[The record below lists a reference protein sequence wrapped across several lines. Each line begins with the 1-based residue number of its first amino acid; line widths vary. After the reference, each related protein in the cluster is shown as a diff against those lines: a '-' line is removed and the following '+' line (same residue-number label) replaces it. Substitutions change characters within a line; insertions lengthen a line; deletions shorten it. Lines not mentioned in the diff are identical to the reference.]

1 MSYKLASAC
10 TANRLKSVLPYIIKD
25 EQTGFLAG
33 RYRGENIRFLYD
45 LSSLVGLRGGR
56 GACEMNLQSI
66 FIMGS
71 HKQKKSS
78 QTNVKKRKQSA
89 GESYES
95 SDSGSETQQPTSPTL
110 LNVPRFLV
118 VKSQEE
124 KRTMADLSPFVI
136 EKCIQSIVGHPKT
149 IKKLKSG
156 DLLLEVDRQQQ
167 VENLL
172 KTTKI
177 FDLKV
182 KISLHQSLNSSKGVI
197 RCPELRPCSN
207 KEIIDNLTDQGVTGV
222 RNVSVRKNGVLKSTN
237 TYVLTFNTPIL
248 PKKIKVAFLSVN
260 VEVYMPN
267 PLRCYQCQVF
277 GHHEDYCLKKPICG
291 NCGGERHCND
301 DRNCKNTA
309 KCVNC
314 NGNHPVFSRD
324 CPTWKKEKA
333 ILKVKYEKSI
343 TFPEARKLVEEQFAA
358 PGKTYA
364 SITKVAGVHVSCTD
378 AQTQTDETC
387 IAELKS
393 ATSNAGSKPTLA
405 PPLSGMAQIKMG
417 VVPSTSTQPNPAETK
432 STPKPAETKSAPN
445 AKDKVD
451 TGRTAK
457 GSDDPINSQQIW
469 CL

>member
-1 MSYKLASAC
+1 MSWKATPFWC
-10 TANRLKSVLPYIIKD
+10 
-25 EQTGFLAG
+25 
-33 RYRGENIRFLYD
+33 
-45 LSSLVGLRGGR
+45 SLVGLRGGR

-71 HKQKKSS
+71 HKHKQWS
-78 QTNVKKRKQSA
+78 QNNVKIRKLSA

-95 SDSGSETQQPTSPTL
+95 SDSESETQQHTSPTL
-110 LNVPRFLV
+110 LNVPRFIV

-124 KRTMADLSPFVI
+124 NRTMADLSPFVI

-156 DLLLEVDRQQQ
+156 DLLLEVDRKQQ

-172 KTTKI
+172 KTTKL

-182 KISLHQSLNSSKGVI
+182 KISLHNSLSSSKGVI
-197 RCPELRPCSN
+197 CCSELRPCSD
-207 KEIIDNLTDQGVTGV
+207 KEIIENLKEQGVTGV
-222 RNVSVRKNGVLKSTN
+222 RNISVRRNGVIKPTN
-237 TYVLTFNTPIL
+237 TYV
-248 PKKIKVAFLSVN
+248 KVAYLYVK
-260 VEVYMPN
+260 VEVYIPN

-277 GHHEDYCLKKPICG
+277 GHHEDFCMKKPICG
-291 NCGGERHCND
+291 NCGGERQCND

-309 KCVNC
+309 KYVNC

-324 CPTWKKEKA
+324 CLTWKKEKA

-343 TFPEARKLVEEQFAA
+343 TFPEARKIVEEQFAA
-358 PGKTYA
+358 PGISYA

-378 AQTQTDETC
+378 AQTQTDETS

-405 PPLSGMAQIKMG
+405 LPLSGMG
-417 VVPSTSTQPNPAETK
+417 VVPSTSIQPKSAETK
-432 STPKPAETKSAPN
+432 SAPKPAETKSAPE

-457 GSDDPINSQQIW
+457 GSDDPIKTQKIW

>member
-1 MSYKLASAC
+1 MILKKVEGRRNPRAWHGSRLTVSGLHGHPSTPNPRPKRRVETPGDPWGVSQPPGPSSPAYGTPP
-10 TANRLKSVLPYIIKD
+10 TANRWFLP
-25 EQTGFLAG
+25 
-33 RYRGENIRFLYD
+33 
-45 LSSLVGLRGGR
+45 LSSSQWGQTLPTTSVMFPVRIEPRGH
-56 GACEMNLQSI
+56 A
-66 FIMGS
+66 
-71 HKQKKSS
+71 
-78 QTNVKKRKQSA
+78 
-89 GESYES
+89 
-95 SDSGSETQQPTSPTL
+95 
-110 LNVPRFLV
+110 
-118 VKSQEE
+118 
-124 KRTMADLSPFVI
+124 
-136 EKCIQSIVGHPKT
+136 
-149 IKKLKSG
+149 
-156 DLLLEVDRQQQ
+156 
-167 VENLL
+167 
-172 KTTKI
+172 
-177 FDLKV
+177 
-182 KISLHQSLNSSKGVI
+182 
-197 RCPELRPCSN
+197 
-207 KEIIDNLTDQGVTGV
+207 QGG
-222 RNVSVRKNGVLKSTN
+222 
-237 TYVLTFNTPIL
+237 
-248 PKKIKVAFLSVN
+248 KKI
-260 VEVYMPN
+260 P
-267 PLRCYQCQVF
+267 
-277 GHHEDYCLKKPICG
+277 GICG
-291 NCGGERHCND
+291 NCGGERHCSD

-457 GSDDPINSQQIW
+457 GSDDPIKTHNRYGAFNEDDMETEVTPSSPRRSIITRIPTT
-469 CL
+469 

>member
-1 MSYKLASAC
+1 
-10 TANRLKSVLPYIIKD
+10 
-25 EQTGFLAG
+25 
-33 RYRGENIRFLYD
+33 
-45 LSSLVGLRGGR
+45 
-56 GACEMNLQSI
+56 
-66 FIMGS
+66 
-71 HKQKKSS
+71 
-78 QTNVKKRKQSA
+78 
-89 GESYES
+89 
-95 SDSGSETQQPTSPTL
+95 
-110 LNVPRFLV
+110 
-118 VKSQEE
+118 
-124 KRTMADLSPFVI
+124 MADLSPFVI
-136 EKCIQSIVGHPKT
+136 EKCIQTIAGHPKT

-156 DLLLEVDRQQQ
+156 DLLLEVDRKQQ

-197 RCPELRPCSN
+197 RCPELRPCSD

-248 PKKIKVAFLSVN
+248 QKKIKVAFLSVN
-260 VEVYMPN
+260 VEVYIPN

-277 GHHEDYCLKKPICG
+277 CHHEEYCMKKPICG

-358 PGKTYA
+358 PGKSCA

-417 VVPSTSTQPNPAETK
+417 VVPSTSTQPYPAETK
-432 STPKPAETKSAPN
+432 STPKPAGTKSAPN

-451 TGRTAK
+451 T
-457 GSDDPINSQQIW
+457 DDPIKTHSRYGAFNEDDMETEVTPSSPRRGIITRIPTT
-469 CL
+469 

>member
-1 MSYKLASAC
+1 MY
-10 TANRLKSVLPYIIKD
+10 
-25 EQTGFLAG
+25 
-33 RYRGENIRFLYD
+33 
-45 LSSLVGLRGGR
+45 
-56 GACEMNLQSI
+56 
-66 FIMGS
+66 
-71 HKQKKSS
+71 
-78 QTNVKKRKQSA
+78 
-89 GESYES
+89 
-95 SDSGSETQQPTSPTL
+95 
-110 LNVPRFLV
+110 
-118 VKSQEE
+118 
-124 KRTMADLSPFVI
+124 
-136 EKCIQSIVGHPKT
+136 SIVGHP
-149 IKKLKSG
+149 KLKSG
-156 DLLLEVDRQQQ
+156 DLLLEVLDRKQQ

-182 KISLHQSLNSSKGVI
+182 KISLHNSLSSSKGVI
-197 RCPELRPCSN
+197 RCLELRPCSD
-207 KEIIDNLTDQGVTGV
+207 KEIIENLKEQGVTGV
-222 RNVSVRKNGVLKSTN
+222 RNVSVRRNGVIKPTN

-260 VEVYMPN
+260 VEVYIPN

-277 GHHEDYCLKKPICG
+277 GHHEDYCMKKPICV

-343 TFPEARKLVEEQFAA
+343 TFPEARKIAEEQFAA
-358 PGKTYA
+358 PGKSYA
-364 SITKVAGVHVSCTD
+364 SITKVAGVHVPCTD
-378 AQTQTDETC
+378 AQTHTDETC

-405 PPLSGMAQIKMG
+405 PPLPGMAQIKMG
-417 VVPSTSTQPNPAETK
+417 VVPSTSTQP
-432 STPKPAETKSAPN
+432 KPGETKSAPK

-457 GSDDPINSQQIW
+457 GSDDPIKTHNRYGALNEDDMETEVSPSSPHKGLISRIPTT
-469 CL
+469 

>member
-1 MSYKLASAC
+1 
-10 TANRLKSVLPYIIKD
+10 
-25 EQTGFLAG
+25 
-33 RYRGENIRFLYD
+33 
-45 LSSLVGLRGGR
+45 
-56 GACEMNLQSI
+56 
-66 FIMGS
+66 MGS
-71 HKQKKSS
+71 HKQKESS

-182 KISLHQSLNSSKGVI
+182 KVSLHQSLNSSKGVI
-197 RCPELRPCSN
+197 RCPELHPCSD

-222 RNVSVRKNGVLKSTN
+222 RNVKVRKNGVLKSTN

-260 VEVYMPN
+260 VEVYIPN

-277 GHHEDYCLKKPICG
+277 GHHEDYCMKKPICG

-393 ATSNAGSKPTLA
+393 ATSNAGSKPTPA

-457 GSDDPINSQQIW
+457 GSDDPIKTHNRYGAFNEDDMETEVTPSGPRRSIITRIPTT
-469 CL
+469 

>member
-1 MSYKLASAC
+1 
-10 TANRLKSVLPYIIKD
+10 
-25 EQTGFLAG
+25 
-33 RYRGENIRFLYD
+33 
-45 LSSLVGLRGGR
+45 
-56 GACEMNLQSI
+56 MNLQSI

-71 HKQKKSS
+71 HKQKKI
-78 QTNVKKRKQSA
+78 VKKRKQSA

-95 SDSGSETQQPTSPTL
+95 SDSGSETQQPTSPNL

-136 EKCIQSIVGHPKT
+136 EECIQSIVGIPKT

-156 DLLLEVDRQQQ
+156 DLLLEVDRKQQA
-167 VENLL
+167 ENLL
-172 KTTKI
+172 KNTNI
-177 FDLKV
+177 FELKV
-182 KISLHQSLNSSKGVI
+182 KISLPHSLNSSKGVI
-197 RCPELRPCSN
+197 RCPELRPCSD
-207 KEIIDNLTDQGVTGV
+207 KEIIDNLKEQGVTRV
-222 RNVSVRKNGVLKSTN
+222 RNVNVRKNGVIKSTN

-248 PKKIKVAFLSVN
+248 PKEIKVAFPSVN
-260 VEVYMPN
+260 VEVYIPN

-277 GHHEDYCLKKPICG
+277 GHHADYCMKKPIYG

-301 DRNCKNTA
+301 DRNRKNTA

-343 TFPEARKLVEEQFAA
+343 TFPEARKIVEEQFAA
-358 PGKTYA
+358 PGKSYA
-364 SITKVAGVHVSCTD
+364 SITKVAK
-378 AQTQTDETC
+378 TQTDETC

-457 GSDDPINSQQIW
+457 GSDDPIKTHNRYGAFNEDDMETEITPSSPRRGIITRIPTT
-469 CL
+469 

>member
-1 MSYKLASAC
+1 MSWKATPFWC
-10 TANRLKSVLPYIIKD
+10 
-25 EQTGFLAG
+25 
-33 RYRGENIRFLYD
+33 
-45 LSSLVGLRGGR
+45 SLVGLRGGR

-95 SDSGSETQQPTSPTL
+95 SDSGSETQQPTSQTL

-197 RCPELRPCSN
+197 RCPELHPCSD

-222 RNVSVRKNGVLKSTN
+222 RNVKVRKNGVLKSTN

-260 VEVYMPN
+260 VEVYIPN

-277 GHHEDYCLKKPICG
+277 GHHEDYCMKKPICG
-291 NCGGERHCND
+291 NCGGERHCSD

-457 GSDDPINSQQIW
+457 GSDDPIKTHNRYGAFNEDDMETEVTPSSPRRSIITRIPTT
-469 CL
+469 

>member
-1 MSYKLASAC
+1 
-10 TANRLKSVLPYIIKD
+10 
-25 EQTGFLAG
+25 
-33 RYRGENIRFLYD
+33 
-45 LSSLVGLRGGR
+45 
-56 GACEMNLQSI
+56 
-66 FIMGS
+66 MGS

-110 LNVPRFLV
+110 LNVPRFSV

-156 DLLLEVDRQQQ
+156 DLLLEDDRQQQ

-260 VEVYMPN
+260 VEVYIPN
-267 PLRCYQCQVF
+267 PLPRAGPGV
-277 GHHEDYCLKKPICG
+277 
-291 NCGGERHCND
+291 ERIG
-301 DRNCKNTA
+301 RT
-309 KCVNC
+309 
-314 NGNHPVFSRD
+314 P
-324 CPTWKKEKA
+324 
-333 ILKVKYEKSI
+333 
-343 TFPEARKLVEEQFAA
+343 
-358 PGKTYA
+358 
-364 SITKVAGVHVSCTD
+364 
-378 AQTQTDETC
+378 
-387 IAELKS
+387 
-393 ATSNAGSKPTLA
+393 
-405 PPLSGMAQIKMG
+405 PPLAQSVETWPIG
-417 VVPSTSTQPNPAETK
+417 VRLVCRELRPVSLE
-432 STPKPAETKSAPN
+432 ERIL
-445 AKDKVD
+445 VIELVGC
-451 TGRTAK
+451 GRHATHYF
-457 GSDDPINSQQIW
+457 GLNFS
-469 CL
+469 